1 MSLLGVAGFA
11 LMILIVALLLWGKS
25 TPAVVF
31 ILLPILVGFAVG
43 FNPTDMSE
51 YIKAGVS
58 SVSTTA
64 ILFIFAVLFFGVM
77 NDAGVFDRIV
87 NKVLKVVGGNVL
99 LLMFAT
105 VLIAFIGHLDG
116 SGATTLLIA
125 IPPLLPIYKK
135 MNVRPIVLLCI
146 TTLTMGVMNIVPW
159 GGPCG
164 RTAAALEVGTADIW
178 KYCIPAQIFGIAMI
192 LLFCVFFA
200 KMEKKRG
207 AGYVENAVVE
217 ESAEEIQTENELHRP
232 KLFWFNI
239 ALIVAVV
246 LMLTLTK
253 VATHV
258 TFMVALAIGL
268 MVNYPSQKM
277 QAERI
282 KAHATDA
289 LTMAFTAL
297 ASGVLI
303 GHHGQKP
310 DAGRHDP
317 DGSVCYAREHGSA
330 PAHPVCRHQQPAEHG
345 RPRRR
350 ADVRHRA
357 DHQPDR
363 FRIRRSGRCCGCSL
377 PDHLRP
383 CHLHH
388 ADDRCHLHGSW
399 PDECGAE
406 GAHRLLLQVG
416 VPAGR
421 RDAGL
426 RGRDRDHPLLML

>member
-43 FNPTDMSE
+43 FSPADMSE

-87 NKVLKVVGGNVL
+87 NKVLKVVGGNIL

-135 MNVRPIVLLCI
+135 LNVRPIVLLCI

-164 RTAAALEVGTADIW
+164 RTAAALEVSTADIW
-178 KYCIPAQIFGIAMI
+178 KYCIPAQVFGIAMI
-192 LLFCVFFA
+192 LLFCIFFA

-207 AGYVENAVVE
+207 AGYVENVAIE
-217 ESAEEIQTENELHRP
+217 ETAEEVKAENELHRP

-258 TFMVALAIGL
+258 TFMVALAIAL

-277 QAERI
+277 QTERI

-303 GHHGQKP
+303 GIMGKSP
-310 DAGRHDP
+310 MLDAMTQM
-317 DGSVCYAREHGSA
+317 VLSA
-330 PAHPVCRHQQPAEHG
+330 MPESMAP
-345 RPRRR
+345 
-350 ADVRHRA
+350 
-357 DHQPDR
+357 
-363 FRIRRSGRCCGCSL
+363 
-377 PDHLRP
+377 
-383 CHLHH
+383 HLHILF
-388 ADDRCHLHGSW
+388 AAINSPLSMVVHGDALTYGILPIVNQIVS
-399 PDECGAE
+399 AY
-406 GAHRLLLQVG
+406 G
-416 VPAGR
+416 VPAAAVG
-421 RDAGL
+421 AAFLITFGPAIYIMPMTAATYMGL
-426 RGRDRDHPLLML
+426 GLTNVELKEHIAFSYKWAFLLAVGMLAFVVVTGIIPF

>member
-1 MSLLGVAGFA
+1 MSLLGIAGFV

-31 ILLPILVGFAVG
+31 VLLPIIIGFLVGFSPA
-43 FNPTDMSE
+43 DMSE
-51 YIKAGVS
+51 YIKSGVS

-77 NDAGVFDRIV
+77 NDAGVFDCIV
-87 NKVLKVVGGNVL
+87 NKVLKAVGGNVL

-135 MNVRPIVLLCI
+135 MNVRPIILLCI

-164 RTAAALEVGTADIW
+164 RTAAALEVGTADLW
-178 KYCIPAQIFGIAMI
+178 RYCIPAQVVGILIILGYCVIFAR
-192 LLFCVFFA
+192 L
-200 KMEKKRG
+200 EKKRG
-207 AGYVENAVVE
+207 AGANLNAPVE
-217 ESAEEIQTENELHRP
+217 ETPEEIKAENELHRP

-239 ALIVAVV
+239 VLIVAVV
-246 LMLTLTK
+246 LMLTMTS

-258 TFMVALAIGL
+258 TFMIALAIAL

-277 QAERI
+277 QTERV

-303 GHHGQKP
+303 GIMGKSP
-310 DAGRHDP
+310 MLDAMTQM
-317 DGSVCYAREHGSA
+317 VLSA
-330 PAHPVCRHQQPAEHG
+330 MPASMAP
-345 RPRRR
+345 
-350 ADVRHRA
+350 
-357 DHQPDR
+357 
-363 FRIRRSGRCCGCSL
+363 
-377 PDHLRP
+377 
-383 CHLHH
+383 HLHILF
-388 ADDRCHLHGSW
+388 AAINSPLSMVVHGDALTYGILPIVNQIVSAYGI
-399 PDECGAE
+399 PAAAVGAAFLITFGPAIYIMPMTAATYMGLGLTNVE
-406 GAHRLLLQVG
+406 LKDHIAFSYKWAFLLAVG
-416 VPAGR
+416 
-421 RDAGL
+421 
-426 RGRDRDHPLLML
+426 MLAFVVVTGVIPF

>member
-1 MSLLGVAGFA
+1 MSLLGIAGFV

-31 ILLPILVGFAVG
+31 ILLPIIVGFLVGFGPA
-43 FNPTDMSE
+43 DMSE
-51 YIKAGVS
+51 YIKSGVS

-64 ILFIFAVLFFGVM
+64 ILFVFAVLFFGVM

-87 NKVLKVVGGNVL
+87 NKVLKAVGGNVL

-135 MNVRPIVLLCI
+135 MNVRPIILLCI

-164 RTAAALEVGTADIW
+164 RTAAALEVGTADLW
-178 KYCIPAQIFGIAMI
+178 HYCIPAQVFGMLMI
-192 LLFCVFFA
+192 LGYCVIFA
-200 KMEKKRG
+200 RLEKKRG
-207 AGYVENAVVE
+207 AGANLNAPVE
-217 ESAEEIQTENELHRP
+217 ETPEEIKAENELHRP

-246 LMLTLTK
+246 LMLTMTS

-258 TFMVALAIGL
+258 TFMIALAIAL

-277 QAERI
+277 QTERV

-303 GHHGQKP
+303 GIMGKSP
-310 DAGRHDP
+310 MLDAMTQM
-317 DGSVCYAREHGSA
+317 VLSA
-330 PAHPVCRHQQPAEHG
+330 MPASMAP
-345 RPRRR
+345 
-350 ADVRHRA
+350 
-357 DHQPDR
+357 
-363 FRIRRSGRCCGCSL
+363 
-377 PDHLRP
+377 
-383 CHLHH
+383 HLHILF
-388 ADDRCHLHGSW
+388 AAINSPLSMVVHGDALTYGILPIVNQIVSAYGI
-399 PDECGAE
+399 PAAAVGAAFLITFGPAIYIMPMTAATYMGLGLTNVE
-406 GAHRLLLQVG
+406 LKDHIAFSYKWAFLLAVG
-416 VPAGR
+416 
-421 RDAGL
+421 
-426 RGRDRDHPLLML
+426 MLAFVVVTGVIPF